1 MYPANTPCSEKPEAG
16 TPLGEPKSPTMTES
30 AASSSS
36 SSSSSPSSSF
46 SFSFILI
53 ILIIK
58 YINDGSQKDH
68 FNRRKYKVVVIDNFH
83 NSYPEV
89 INRVS
94 RLALE
99 ELPKDASET
108 DKLYTKVT
116 LYSGNVTKQSDIEDI
131 FKKEKIWGVIHIAAL
146 KAIAESAEKPIN
158 YYENNISATINLL
171 DVMNRYECYNFVYS
185 SSATVYGAPT
195 TIPIPETTPF
205 SPQSVYGRT
214 KMMAELIIK
223 DVCDSQPSEWKAISL
238 RYFNP
243 AGAHP
248 SGLIGEDPVGKPGNL
263 LPLLAQM
270 AVGKIPHDLKVN
282 GNDYP
287 TRDGCC
293 IRDYIHVMDL
303 AAGHLNA
310 LDGLN
315 KESTWATP
323 CPGFHS
329 SFGTSGGKYKAYN
342 LGKGRG
348 QTVLEMIEA
357 MRKATGFD
365 FKYEIIGRRLGDV
378 PDLTADPTLAQKELG
393 FSAPRELDEMCRD
406 LWNWQSKNPKGYA

>member
-1 MYPANTPCSEKPEAG
+1 MRSYRTHPVHHPLARRCLCLVTGGAG
-16 TPLGEPKSPTMTES
+16 
-30 AASSSS
+30 
-36 SSSSSPSSSF
+36 
-46 SFSFILI
+46 
-53 ILIIK
+53 
-58 YINDGSQKDH
+58 YIGSH
-68 FNRRKYKVVVIDNFH
+68 VLLCCLLTRKYKVLTIDNFH
-83 NSYPEV
+83 NSFPPAIE
-89 INRVS
+89 RVS
-94 RLALE
+94 RIALS
-99 ELPKDASET
+99 ELPKDASEE
-108 DKLYTKVT
+108 DKLYTNVT
-116 LYSGNVTKQSDIEDI
+116 LYKGDITSKADIEKV
-131 FKKEKIWGVIHIAAL
+131 FEKEKVWGVIHIAAH
-146 KAIAESAEKPIN
+146 KAVGESGEKPIQ
-158 YYENNISATINLL
+158 YYQNNITATINLL
-171 DVMNRYECYNFVYS
+171 DVMDRHACHHLVYS

-205 SPQSVYGRT
+205 APESVYGRT

-223 DVCDSQPSEWKAISL
+223 DLCDSKPEKWRAISL

-303 AAGHLNA
+303 AGGHINA
-310 LDGLN
+310 LDGLT
-315 KESTWATP
+315 KDSTWSTP
-323 CPGFHS
+323 CAGFKS
-329 SFGTSGGKYKAYN
+329 AFGTSGGKYKAYN

-348 QTVLEMIEA
+348 QSVFEMIEA

-365 FKYEIIGRRLGDV
+365 FKYEIIGRRAGDV
-378 PDLTADPTLAQKELG
+378 PDLTADPALAKKELG
-393 FSAPRELDEMCRD
+393 FNAPRELDEMCRD